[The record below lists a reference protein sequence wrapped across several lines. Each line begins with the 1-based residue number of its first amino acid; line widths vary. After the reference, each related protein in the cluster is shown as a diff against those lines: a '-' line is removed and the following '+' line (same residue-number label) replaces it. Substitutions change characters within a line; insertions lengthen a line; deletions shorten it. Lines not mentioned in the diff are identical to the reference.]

1 MRSGPRRSAD
11 GIDILKLKMKLN
23 AVFEQQKEGGF
34 TAYIPALPGCISEGE
49 TLPEAKQNLQDA
61 LEGYLLVANR
71 RSLQI
76 AKQKHAKALAL
87 SV

>member
-1 MRSGPRRSAD
+1 
-11 GIDILKLKMKLN
+11 MKLN
-23 AVFEQQKEGGF
+23 AVFELQKKGGY
-34 TAYIPALPGCISEGE
+34 TGYIPALPGCISEGE
-49 TLPEAKQNLQDA
+49 TLSEAKQNLQDA